1 MWSTSMKAYEKS
13 TSPWPSHKIATI
25 RRMTLQNIPLLP
37 CGNVFLG
44 MYRPALYHFSD
55 IFFVQKCEM
64 FVLFSLT
71 V

>member
-1 MWSTSMKAYEKS
+1 MVYVNESVRKKYES
-13 TSPWPSHKIATI
+13 YKIATI